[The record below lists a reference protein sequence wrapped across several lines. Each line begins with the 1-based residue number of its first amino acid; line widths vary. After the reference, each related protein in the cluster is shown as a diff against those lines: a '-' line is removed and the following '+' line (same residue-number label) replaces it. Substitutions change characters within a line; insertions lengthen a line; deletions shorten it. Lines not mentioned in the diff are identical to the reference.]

1 MITLIATITAFVSG
15 AVVGH
20 LRALKAS
27 QQSLFDAHQA
37 GFYEGRSEQTRK
49 IKALQHRVIHLE
61 ADARRLPVAR
71 SGVWEQ

>member
-1 MITLIATITAFVSG
+1 MITLIAITAFASG

-27 QQSLFDAHQA
+27 QRDLLDAHQA
-37 GFYEGRSEQTRK
+37 GLYRGRSEQARK
-49 IKALQHRVIHLE
+49 IKWLQLRVIHLE

-71 SGVWEQ
+71 GGVWEQ